1 MKPLLEARQI
11 RKQFS
16 GVAVLKGIDFTLCA
30 GQVHALMGGNGA
42 GKSTLMKIIAGV
54 ETPDSGELTI
64 GDRAFARLSPALA
77 HQLGIYLVPQEPML
91 FPNLSVRENIL
102 FRLPKRADTTARLQE
117 KLQQLNCQINLDA
130 SASTLE
136 VADQQ
141 MVEILRGLMR
151 EARILILD
159 EPTASLTPGETER
172 LFSQIR
178 ALQALDVG
186 IVFISHKLPEIR
198 QLASHISVMRD
209 GAVVLSGET
218 ATYRDEQLIS
228 AMTPASRDHTLSDTQ
243 KLWLALPG
251 NRRTQAQD
259 FPVLRVEDLTG
270 EGFIDL
276 NLEIRAG
283 EIVGLAGLVGSGR
296 TEFAETLYGLRPP
309 RAGRIWLENREI
321 SNDSTRARLASGL
334 VYLPEDRQ
342 VSGLFLDAPVRWN
355 TVMFNQPSWWQQGK
369 REAAVVERYHRALG
383 IKLADGDQPVRT
395 LSGGNQQKVLLARCL
410 EANPL
415 LLIVDEPTRGV
426 DVSARAD
433 IYQLLK
439 SVAAQNVAVLM
450 ISSDVDEFIGLADRV
465 LVMHQ
470 GRYSGEL
477 AGAFNGLLVV
487 GLRIPAIVATLGT
500 LGLYRGV
507 MLLWTG
513 GKWIEGLPDSLKS
526 LSEPAFIGV
535 SPLGWLVLALL
546 LAGGWLLSRTAFGR
560 DFYAVGDN
568 LAAARQLGVAVNR
581 TRMLAFTLNGMLAAC
596 AGIVFAA
603 QIGFVPNQ
611 TGSGL
616 EMKAIAA
623 CVLGGISLLG
633 GTGTL
638 LGAFLGAFFLTQI
651 DTVLVLFRLPAWW
664 NDFIAG
670 LVLLGVLVLDGRLR
684 QALARHQRALKYSRF
699 QPGNKGGKQVARFP
713 ERKSKEVA

>member
-1 MKPLLEARQI
+1 MKTLLKNRELSAFFAIVALFVVLVALNPAYFSLQTLAMIFASSQI
-11 RKQFS
+11 LCLLALGATLVMLTRNIDVS
-16 GVAVLKGIDFTLCA
+16 VGSTVGLCAIAVGVALN
-30 GQVHALMGGNGA
+30 NGYGLA
-42 GKSTLMKIIAGV
+42 TAI
-54 ETPDSGELTI
+54 
-64 GDRAFARLSPALA
+64 AFALS
-77 HQLGIYLVPQEPML
+77 I
-91 FPNLSVRENIL
+91 
-102 FRLPKRADTTARLQE
+102 
-117 KLQQLNCQINLDA
+117 
-130 SASTLE
+130 
-136 VADQQ
+136 
-141 MVEILRGLMR
+141 
-151 EARILILD
+151 
-159 EPTASLTPGETER
+159 
-172 LFSQIR
+172 
-178 ALQALDVG
+178 
-186 IVFISHKLPEIR
+186 
-198 QLASHISVMRD
+198 
-209 GAVVLSGET
+209 GA
-218 ATYRDEQLIS
+218 
-228 AMTPASRDHTLSDTQ
+228 
-243 KLWLALPG
+243 
-251 NRRTQAQD
+251 
-259 FPVLRVEDLTG
+259 
-270 EGFIDL
+270 
-276 NLEIRAG
+276 
-283 EIVGLAGLVGSGR
+283 
-296 TEFAETLYGLRPP
+296 
-309 RAGRIWLENREI
+309 
-321 SNDSTRARLASGL
+321 
-334 VYLPEDRQ
+334 
-342 VSGLFLDAPVRWN
+342 
-355 TVMFNQPSWWQQGK
+355 
-369 REAAVVERYHRALG
+369 
-383 IKLADGDQPVRT
+383 
-395 LSGGNQQKVLLARCL
+395 
-410 EANPL
+410 
-415 LLIVDEPTRGV
+415 
-426 DVSARAD
+426 
-433 IYQLLK
+433 
-439 SVAAQNVAVLM
+439 
-450 ISSDVDEFIGLADRV
+450 
-465 LVMHQ
+465 
-470 GRYSGEL
+470 L

>member
-1 MKPLLEARQI
+1 MKTLLKNRELSAFFAIVALFVVLVALNPAYFSLQTLAMIFASSQI
-11 RKQFS
+11 LCLLALGATLVMLTRN
-16 GVAVLKGIDFTLCA
+16 IDVSVGSTVGLCA
-30 GQVHALMGGNGA
+30 IAVGAALNNGYGLA
-42 GKSTLMKIIAGV
+42 TAI
-54 ETPDSGELTI
+54 
-64 GDRAFARLSPALA
+64 AFALA
-77 HQLGIYLVPQEPML
+77 I
-91 FPNLSVRENIL
+91 
-102 FRLPKRADTTARLQE
+102 
-117 KLQQLNCQINLDA
+117 
-130 SASTLE
+130 
-136 VADQQ
+136 
-141 MVEILRGLMR
+141 
-151 EARILILD
+151 
-159 EPTASLTPGETER
+159 
-172 LFSQIR
+172 
-178 ALQALDVG
+178 
-186 IVFISHKLPEIR
+186 
-198 QLASHISVMRD
+198 
-209 GAVVLSGET
+209 GA
-218 ATYRDEQLIS
+218 
-228 AMTPASRDHTLSDTQ
+228 
-243 KLWLALPG
+243 
-251 NRRTQAQD
+251 
-259 FPVLRVEDLTG
+259 
-270 EGFIDL
+270 
-276 NLEIRAG
+276 
-283 EIVGLAGLVGSGR
+283 
-296 TEFAETLYGLRPP
+296 
-309 RAGRIWLENREI
+309 
-321 SNDSTRARLASGL
+321 
-334 VYLPEDRQ
+334 
-342 VSGLFLDAPVRWN
+342 
-355 TVMFNQPSWWQQGK
+355 
-369 REAAVVERYHRALG
+369 
-383 IKLADGDQPVRT
+383 
-395 LSGGNQQKVLLARCL
+395 
-410 EANPL
+410 
-415 LLIVDEPTRGV
+415 
-426 DVSARAD
+426 
-433 IYQLLK
+433 
-439 SVAAQNVAVLM
+439 
-450 ISSDVDEFIGLADRV
+450 
-465 LVMHQ
+465 
-470 GRYSGEL
+470 L

-560 DFYAVGDN
+560 GFYAVGDN

-684 QALARHQRALKYSRF
+684 QALARHKRALKYSRF

>member
-1 MKPLLEARQI
+1 MKTLLKNRELSAFFAIVALFVVLVALNPAYFSLQTLAMIFASSQI
-11 RKQFS
+11 LCLLALGATLVMLTRNIDVS
-16 GVAVLKGIDFTLCA
+16 VGSTVGLCAIAVGVALN
-30 GQVHALMGGNGA
+30 NGYGLA
-42 GKSTLMKIIAGV
+42 TAI
-54 ETPDSGELTI
+54 
-64 GDRAFARLSPALA
+64 AFALA
-77 HQLGIYLVPQEPML
+77 I
-91 FPNLSVRENIL
+91 
-102 FRLPKRADTTARLQE
+102 
-117 KLQQLNCQINLDA
+117 
-130 SASTLE
+130 
-136 VADQQ
+136 
-141 MVEILRGLMR
+141 
-151 EARILILD
+151 
-159 EPTASLTPGETER
+159 
-172 LFSQIR
+172 
-178 ALQALDVG
+178 
-186 IVFISHKLPEIR
+186 
-198 QLASHISVMRD
+198 
-209 GAVVLSGET
+209 GA
-218 ATYRDEQLIS
+218 
-228 AMTPASRDHTLSDTQ
+228 
-243 KLWLALPG
+243 
-251 NRRTQAQD
+251 
-259 FPVLRVEDLTG
+259 
-270 EGFIDL
+270 
-276 NLEIRAG
+276 
-283 EIVGLAGLVGSGR
+283 
-296 TEFAETLYGLRPP
+296 
-309 RAGRIWLENREI
+309 
-321 SNDSTRARLASGL
+321 
-334 VYLPEDRQ
+334 
-342 VSGLFLDAPVRWN
+342 
-355 TVMFNQPSWWQQGK
+355 
-369 REAAVVERYHRALG
+369 
-383 IKLADGDQPVRT
+383 
-395 LSGGNQQKVLLARCL
+395 
-410 EANPL
+410 
-415 LLIVDEPTRGV
+415 
-426 DVSARAD
+426 
-433 IYQLLK
+433 
-439 SVAAQNVAVLM
+439 
-450 ISSDVDEFIGLADRV
+450 
-465 LVMHQ
+465 
-470 GRYSGEL
+470 L

-699 QPGNKGGKQVARFP
+699 QP
-713 ERKSKEVA
+713 

>member
-1 MKPLLEARQI
+1 MKTLLKNRELSAFFAIVALFAVLVALNPAYFSLQTLAMIFASSQI
-11 RKQFS
+11 LCLLALGATLVMLTRNIDVS
-16 GVAVLKGIDFTLCA
+16 VGSTVGLCAIAVGVALN
-30 GQVHALMGGNGA
+30 NGYGLA
-42 GKSTLMKIIAGV
+42 TAI
-54 ETPDSGELTI
+54 
-64 GDRAFARLSPALA
+64 AFALA
-77 HQLGIYLVPQEPML
+77 I
-91 FPNLSVRENIL
+91 
-102 FRLPKRADTTARLQE
+102 
-117 KLQQLNCQINLDA
+117 
-130 SASTLE
+130 
-136 VADQQ
+136 
-141 MVEILRGLMR
+141 
-151 EARILILD
+151 
-159 EPTASLTPGETER
+159 
-172 LFSQIR
+172 
-178 ALQALDVG
+178 
-186 IVFISHKLPEIR
+186 
-198 QLASHISVMRD
+198 
-209 GAVVLSGET
+209 GA
-218 ATYRDEQLIS
+218 
-228 AMTPASRDHTLSDTQ
+228 
-243 KLWLALPG
+243 
-251 NRRTQAQD
+251 
-259 FPVLRVEDLTG
+259 
-270 EGFIDL
+270 
-276 NLEIRAG
+276 
-283 EIVGLAGLVGSGR
+283 
-296 TEFAETLYGLRPP
+296 
-309 RAGRIWLENREI
+309 
-321 SNDSTRARLASGL
+321 
-334 VYLPEDRQ
+334 
-342 VSGLFLDAPVRWN
+342 
-355 TVMFNQPSWWQQGK
+355 
-369 REAAVVERYHRALG
+369 
-383 IKLADGDQPVRT
+383 
-395 LSGGNQQKVLLARCL
+395 
-410 EANPL
+410 
-415 LLIVDEPTRGV
+415 
-426 DVSARAD
+426 
-433 IYQLLK
+433 
-439 SVAAQNVAVLM
+439 
-450 ISSDVDEFIGLADRV
+450 
-465 LVMHQ
+465 
-470 GRYSGEL
+470 L

-670 LVLLGVLVLDGRLR
+670 LVLLGVLVLNGRLR

>member
-1 MKPLLEARQI
+1 MKTLLKNRELSAFFAIVALFVVLVALNPAYFSLQTLAMIFSSSQI
-11 RKQFS
+11 LCLLALGATLVMLTRNIDVS
-16 GVAVLKGIDFTLCA
+16 VGSTVGLCAIAVGVALN
-30 GQVHALMGGNGA
+30 NGYGLA
-42 GKSTLMKIIAGV
+42 TAI
-54 ETPDSGELTI
+54 
-64 GDRAFARLSPALA
+64 AFALA
-77 HQLGIYLVPQEPML
+77 I
-91 FPNLSVRENIL
+91 
-102 FRLPKRADTTARLQE
+102 
-117 KLQQLNCQINLDA
+117 
-130 SASTLE
+130 
-136 VADQQ
+136 
-141 MVEILRGLMR
+141 
-151 EARILILD
+151 
-159 EPTASLTPGETER
+159 
-172 LFSQIR
+172 
-178 ALQALDVG
+178 
-186 IVFISHKLPEIR
+186 
-198 QLASHISVMRD
+198 
-209 GAVVLSGET
+209 GA
-218 ATYRDEQLIS
+218 
-228 AMTPASRDHTLSDTQ
+228 
-243 KLWLALPG
+243 
-251 NRRTQAQD
+251 
-259 FPVLRVEDLTG
+259 
-270 EGFIDL
+270 
-276 NLEIRAG
+276 
-283 EIVGLAGLVGSGR
+283 
-296 TEFAETLYGLRPP
+296 
-309 RAGRIWLENREI
+309 
-321 SNDSTRARLASGL
+321 
-334 VYLPEDRQ
+334 
-342 VSGLFLDAPVRWN
+342 
-355 TVMFNQPSWWQQGK
+355 
-369 REAAVVERYHRALG
+369 
-383 IKLADGDQPVRT
+383 
-395 LSGGNQQKVLLARCL
+395 
-410 EANPL
+410 
-415 LLIVDEPTRGV
+415 
-426 DVSARAD
+426 
-433 IYQLLK
+433 
-439 SVAAQNVAVLM
+439 
-450 ISSDVDEFIGLADRV
+450 
-465 LVMHQ
+465 
-470 GRYSGEL
+470 L

-535 SPLGWLVLALL
+535 SPLGWLVLAPL

-560 DFYAVGDN
+560 DFYAAGDN

>member
-1 MKPLLEARQI
+1 MKTLLKNRELSAFFAIVALFVVLVALNPAYFSLQTLAMIFSSSQI
-11 RKQFS
+11 LCLLALGATLVMLTRNIDVS
-16 GVAVLKGIDFTLCA
+16 VGSTVGLCAIAVGVALN
-30 GQVHALMGGNGA
+30 NGYGLA
-42 GKSTLMKIIAGV
+42 TAI
-54 ETPDSGELTI
+54 
-64 GDRAFARLSPALA
+64 AFALA
-77 HQLGIYLVPQEPML
+77 I
-91 FPNLSVRENIL
+91 
-102 FRLPKRADTTARLQE
+102 
-117 KLQQLNCQINLDA
+117 
-130 SASTLE
+130 
-136 VADQQ
+136 
-141 MVEILRGLMR
+141 
-151 EARILILD
+151 
-159 EPTASLTPGETER
+159 
-172 LFSQIR
+172 
-178 ALQALDVG
+178 
-186 IVFISHKLPEIR
+186 
-198 QLASHISVMRD
+198 
-209 GAVVLSGET
+209 GA
-218 ATYRDEQLIS
+218 
-228 AMTPASRDHTLSDTQ
+228 
-243 KLWLALPG
+243 
-251 NRRTQAQD
+251 
-259 FPVLRVEDLTG
+259 
-270 EGFIDL
+270 
-276 NLEIRAG
+276 
-283 EIVGLAGLVGSGR
+283 
-296 TEFAETLYGLRPP
+296 
-309 RAGRIWLENREI
+309 
-321 SNDSTRARLASGL
+321 
-334 VYLPEDRQ
+334 
-342 VSGLFLDAPVRWN
+342 
-355 TVMFNQPSWWQQGK
+355 
-369 REAAVVERYHRALG
+369 
-383 IKLADGDQPVRT
+383 
-395 LSGGNQQKVLLARCL
+395 
-410 EANPL
+410 
-415 LLIVDEPTRGV
+415 
-426 DVSARAD
+426 
-433 IYQLLK
+433 
-439 SVAAQNVAVLM
+439 
-450 ISSDVDEFIGLADRV
+450 
-465 LVMHQ
+465 
-470 GRYSGEL
+470 L

-535 SPLGWLVLALL
+535 SPLGWLALALL

-560 DFYAVGDN
+560 DFYAAGDN

>member
-1 MKPLLEARQI
+1 MKTLLKNRELSAFFAIVALFAVLVALNPAYFSLQTLAMIFASSQI
-11 RKQFS
+11 LCLLALGATLVMLTRNIDVS
-16 GVAVLKGIDFTLCA
+16 VGSTVGLCAIAVGVALN
-30 GQVHALMGGNGA
+30 NGYGLA
-42 GKSTLMKIIAGV
+42 TAI
-54 ETPDSGELTI
+54 
-64 GDRAFARLSPALA
+64 AFALA
-77 HQLGIYLVPQEPML
+77 I
-91 FPNLSVRENIL
+91 
-102 FRLPKRADTTARLQE
+102 
-117 KLQQLNCQINLDA
+117 
-130 SASTLE
+130 
-136 VADQQ
+136 
-141 MVEILRGLMR
+141 
-151 EARILILD
+151 
-159 EPTASLTPGETER
+159 
-172 LFSQIR
+172 
-178 ALQALDVG
+178 
-186 IVFISHKLPEIR
+186 
-198 QLASHISVMRD
+198 
-209 GAVVLSGET
+209 GA
-218 ATYRDEQLIS
+218 
-228 AMTPASRDHTLSDTQ
+228 
-243 KLWLALPG
+243 
-251 NRRTQAQD
+251 
-259 FPVLRVEDLTG
+259 
-270 EGFIDL
+270 
-276 NLEIRAG
+276 
-283 EIVGLAGLVGSGR
+283 
-296 TEFAETLYGLRPP
+296 
-309 RAGRIWLENREI
+309 
-321 SNDSTRARLASGL
+321 
-334 VYLPEDRQ
+334 
-342 VSGLFLDAPVRWN
+342 
-355 TVMFNQPSWWQQGK
+355 
-369 REAAVVERYHRALG
+369 
-383 IKLADGDQPVRT
+383 
-395 LSGGNQQKVLLARCL
+395 
-410 EANPL
+410 
-415 LLIVDEPTRGV
+415 
-426 DVSARAD
+426 
-433 IYQLLK
+433 
-439 SVAAQNVAVLM
+439 
-450 ISSDVDEFIGLADRV
+450 
-465 LVMHQ
+465 
-470 GRYSGEL
+470 L

-670 LVLLGVLVLDGRLR
+670 LVLLSVLVLDGRLR

>member
-1 MKPLLEARQI
+1 MKTLFKNRELSAFFAIVALFAVLVALNPAYFSLQTLAMIFASSQILCLLALGATLVMLTRNI
-11 RKQFS
+11 DVS
-16 GVAVLKGIDFTLCA
+16 VGSTVGLCAIAVGVALN
-30 GQVHALMGGNGA
+30 NGYGLA
-42 GKSTLMKIIAGV
+42 TAI
-54 ETPDSGELTI
+54 
-64 GDRAFARLSPALA
+64 AFALA
-77 HQLGIYLVPQEPML
+77 I
-91 FPNLSVRENIL
+91 
-102 FRLPKRADTTARLQE
+102 
-117 KLQQLNCQINLDA
+117 
-130 SASTLE
+130 
-136 VADQQ
+136 
-141 MVEILRGLMR
+141 
-151 EARILILD
+151 
-159 EPTASLTPGETER
+159 
-172 LFSQIR
+172 
-178 ALQALDVG
+178 
-186 IVFISHKLPEIR
+186 
-198 QLASHISVMRD
+198 
-209 GAVVLSGET
+209 GA
-218 ATYRDEQLIS
+218 
-228 AMTPASRDHTLSDTQ
+228 
-243 KLWLALPG
+243 
-251 NRRTQAQD
+251 
-259 FPVLRVEDLTG
+259 
-270 EGFIDL
+270 
-276 NLEIRAG
+276 
-283 EIVGLAGLVGSGR
+283 
-296 TEFAETLYGLRPP
+296 
-309 RAGRIWLENREI
+309 
-321 SNDSTRARLASGL
+321 
-334 VYLPEDRQ
+334 
-342 VSGLFLDAPVRWN
+342 
-355 TVMFNQPSWWQQGK
+355 
-369 REAAVVERYHRALG
+369 
-383 IKLADGDQPVRT
+383 
-395 LSGGNQQKVLLARCL
+395 
-410 EANPL
+410 
-415 LLIVDEPTRGV
+415 
-426 DVSARAD
+426 
-433 IYQLLK
+433 
-439 SVAAQNVAVLM
+439 
-450 ISSDVDEFIGLADRV
+450 
-465 LVMHQ
+465 
-470 GRYSGEL
+470 L

-546 LAGGWLLSRTAFGR
+546 LAGGWLLSRTASGR

-684 QALARHQRALKYSRF
+684 QALARHQRALKYGRF

>member
-1 MKPLLEARQI
+1 MKTLLKNRELSAFFAIVALFVVLVALNPAYFSLQTLAMIFSSSQI
-11 RKQFS
+11 LCLLALGATLVMLTRNIDVS
-16 GVAVLKGIDFTLCA
+16 VGSTVGLCAIAVGVALN
-30 GQVHALMGGNGA
+30 NGYGLA
-42 GKSTLMKIIAGV
+42 TAI
-54 ETPDSGELTI
+54 
-64 GDRAFARLSPALA
+64 AFALA
-77 HQLGIYLVPQEPML
+77 I
-91 FPNLSVRENIL
+91 
-102 FRLPKRADTTARLQE
+102 
-117 KLQQLNCQINLDA
+117 
-130 SASTLE
+130 
-136 VADQQ
+136 
-141 MVEILRGLMR
+141 
-151 EARILILD
+151 
-159 EPTASLTPGETER
+159 
-172 LFSQIR
+172 
-178 ALQALDVG
+178 
-186 IVFISHKLPEIR
+186 
-198 QLASHISVMRD
+198 
-209 GAVVLSGET
+209 GA
-218 ATYRDEQLIS
+218 
-228 AMTPASRDHTLSDTQ
+228 
-243 KLWLALPG
+243 
-251 NRRTQAQD
+251 
-259 FPVLRVEDLTG
+259 
-270 EGFIDL
+270 
-276 NLEIRAG
+276 
-283 EIVGLAGLVGSGR
+283 
-296 TEFAETLYGLRPP
+296 
-309 RAGRIWLENREI
+309 
-321 SNDSTRARLASGL
+321 
-334 VYLPEDRQ
+334 
-342 VSGLFLDAPVRWN
+342 
-355 TVMFNQPSWWQQGK
+355 
-369 REAAVVERYHRALG
+369 
-383 IKLADGDQPVRT
+383 
-395 LSGGNQQKVLLARCL
+395 
-410 EANPL
+410 
-415 LLIVDEPTRGV
+415 
-426 DVSARAD
+426 
-433 IYQLLK
+433 
-439 SVAAQNVAVLM
+439 
-450 ISSDVDEFIGLADRV
+450 
-465 LVMHQ
+465 
-470 GRYSGEL
+470 L

-560 DFYAVGDN
+560 DIYAVGDN

-699 QPGNKGGKQVARFP
+699 QPGNKGGNRLPAFLNAKAKRWL
-713 ERKSKEVA
+713 K

>member
-1 MKPLLEARQI
+1 MKTLLKNRELSAFFAIVALFVVLVALNPAYFSLQTLAMIFASSQI
-11 RKQFS
+11 LCLLALGATLVMLTRNIDVS
-16 GVAVLKGIDFTLCA
+16 VGSTVGLCAIAVGVALN
-30 GQVHALMGGNGA
+30 NGYGLA
-42 GKSTLMKIIAGV
+42 TAI
-54 ETPDSGELTI
+54 
-64 GDRAFARLSPALA
+64 AFALAIGAL
-77 HQLGIYLVPQEPML
+77 V
-91 FPNLSVRENIL
+91 
-102 FRLPKRADTTARLQE
+102 
-117 KLQQLNCQINLDA
+117 
-130 SASTLE
+130 
-136 VADQQ
+136 
-141 MVEILRGLMR
+141 
-151 EARILILD
+151 
-159 EPTASLTPGETER
+159 
-172 LFSQIR
+172 
-178 ALQALDVG
+178 
-186 IVFISHKLPEIR
+186 
-198 QLASHISVMRD
+198 
-209 GAVVLSGET
+209 
-218 ATYRDEQLIS
+218 
-228 AMTPASRDHTLSDTQ
+228 
-243 KLWLALPG
+243 
-251 NRRTQAQD
+251 
-259 FPVLRVEDLTG
+259 
-270 EGFIDL
+270 
-276 NLEIRAG
+276 
-283 EIVGLAGLVGSGR
+283 
-296 TEFAETLYGLRPP
+296 
-309 RAGRIWLENREI
+309 
-321 SNDSTRARLASGL
+321 
-334 VYLPEDRQ
+334 
-342 VSGLFLDAPVRWN
+342 
-355 TVMFNQPSWWQQGK
+355 
-369 REAAVVERYHRALG
+369 
-383 IKLADGDQPVRT
+383 
-395 LSGGNQQKVLLARCL
+395 
-410 EANPL
+410 
-415 LLIVDEPTRGV
+415 
-426 DVSARAD
+426 
-433 IYQLLK
+433 
-439 SVAAQNVAVLM
+439 
-450 ISSDVDEFIGLADRV
+450 
-465 LVMHQ
+465 
-470 GRYSGEL
+470 
-477 AGAFNGLLVV
+477 GAFNGLLVV

>member
-1 MKPLLEARQI
+1 MKTLLKNRELSAFFAIVALFVVLVALNPAYFSLQTLAMIFSSSQI
-11 RKQFS
+11 LCLLALGATLVMLTRNIDVS
-16 GVAVLKGIDFTLCA
+16 VGSTVGLCAIAVGVALN
-30 GQVHALMGGNGA
+30 NGYGLA
-42 GKSTLMKIIAGV
+42 TAI
-54 ETPDSGELTI
+54 
-64 GDRAFARLSPALA
+64 AFALA
-77 HQLGIYLVPQEPML
+77 I
-91 FPNLSVRENIL
+91 
-102 FRLPKRADTTARLQE
+102 
-117 KLQQLNCQINLDA
+117 
-130 SASTLE
+130 
-136 VADQQ
+136 
-141 MVEILRGLMR
+141 
-151 EARILILD
+151 
-159 EPTASLTPGETER
+159 
-172 LFSQIR
+172 
-178 ALQALDVG
+178 
-186 IVFISHKLPEIR
+186 
-198 QLASHISVMRD
+198 
-209 GAVVLSGET
+209 GA
-218 ATYRDEQLIS
+218 
-228 AMTPASRDHTLSDTQ
+228 
-243 KLWLALPG
+243 
-251 NRRTQAQD
+251 
-259 FPVLRVEDLTG
+259 
-270 EGFIDL
+270 
-276 NLEIRAG
+276 
-283 EIVGLAGLVGSGR
+283 
-296 TEFAETLYGLRPP
+296 
-309 RAGRIWLENREI
+309 
-321 SNDSTRARLASGL
+321 
-334 VYLPEDRQ
+334 
-342 VSGLFLDAPVRWN
+342 
-355 TVMFNQPSWWQQGK
+355 
-369 REAAVVERYHRALG
+369 
-383 IKLADGDQPVRT
+383 
-395 LSGGNQQKVLLARCL
+395 
-410 EANPL
+410 
-415 LLIVDEPTRGV
+415 
-426 DVSARAD
+426 
-433 IYQLLK
+433 
-439 SVAAQNVAVLM
+439 
-450 ISSDVDEFIGLADRV
+450 
-465 LVMHQ
+465 
-470 GRYSGEL
+470 L

-699 QPGNKGGKQVARFP
+699 QPGNKGGNRLPAFP
-713 ERKSKEVA
+713 NAKAKRWLK

>member
-1 MKPLLEARQI
+1 MKTLFKNRELSAFFAIVALFAVLVALNPAYFSLQTLAMIFASSQILCLLALGATLVMLTRNI
-11 RKQFS
+11 DVS
-16 GVAVLKGIDFTLCA
+16 VGSTVGLSAIAVGVALN
-30 GQVHALMGGNGA
+30 NGYGLA
-42 GKSTLMKIIAGV
+42 TAI
-54 ETPDSGELTI
+54 
-64 GDRAFARLSPALA
+64 AFALA
-77 HQLGIYLVPQEPML
+77 I
-91 FPNLSVRENIL
+91 
-102 FRLPKRADTTARLQE
+102 
-117 KLQQLNCQINLDA
+117 
-130 SASTLE
+130 
-136 VADQQ
+136 
-141 MVEILRGLMR
+141 
-151 EARILILD
+151 
-159 EPTASLTPGETER
+159 
-172 LFSQIR
+172 
-178 ALQALDVG
+178 
-186 IVFISHKLPEIR
+186 
-198 QLASHISVMRD
+198 
-209 GAVVLSGET
+209 GA
-218 ATYRDEQLIS
+218 
-228 AMTPASRDHTLSDTQ
+228 
-243 KLWLALPG
+243 
-251 NRRTQAQD
+251 
-259 FPVLRVEDLTG
+259 
-270 EGFIDL
+270 
-276 NLEIRAG
+276 
-283 EIVGLAGLVGSGR
+283 
-296 TEFAETLYGLRPP
+296 
-309 RAGRIWLENREI
+309 
-321 SNDSTRARLASGL
+321 
-334 VYLPEDRQ
+334 
-342 VSGLFLDAPVRWN
+342 
-355 TVMFNQPSWWQQGK
+355 
-369 REAAVVERYHRALG
+369 
-383 IKLADGDQPVRT
+383 
-395 LSGGNQQKVLLARCL
+395 
-410 EANPL
+410 
-415 LLIVDEPTRGV
+415 
-426 DVSARAD
+426 
-433 IYQLLK
+433 
-439 SVAAQNVAVLM
+439 
-450 ISSDVDEFIGLADRV
+450 
-465 LVMHQ
+465 
-470 GRYSGEL
+470 L

-513 GKWIEGLPDSLKS
+513 GKWIEGLSDSLKS

-546 LAGGWLLSRTAFGR
+546 LAGGWLLSRTASGR

-684 QALARHQRALKYSRF
+684 QALALHQRALKYSRF

>member
-1 MKPLLEARQI
+1 MKTLLKNRELSAFFAIVALFVVLVALNPAYFSLQTLSMIFSSSQI
-11 RKQFS
+11 LCLLALGATLVMLTRNIDVS
-16 GVAVLKGIDFTLCA
+16 VGSTVGLCAIAVGVALN
-30 GQVHALMGGNGA
+30 NGYGLA
-42 GKSTLMKIIAGV
+42 TAI
-54 ETPDSGELTI
+54 
-64 GDRAFARLSPALA
+64 AFALA
-77 HQLGIYLVPQEPML
+77 I
-91 FPNLSVRENIL
+91 
-102 FRLPKRADTTARLQE
+102 
-117 KLQQLNCQINLDA
+117 
-130 SASTLE
+130 
-136 VADQQ
+136 
-141 MVEILRGLMR
+141 
-151 EARILILD
+151 
-159 EPTASLTPGETER
+159 
-172 LFSQIR
+172 
-178 ALQALDVG
+178 
-186 IVFISHKLPEIR
+186 
-198 QLASHISVMRD
+198 
-209 GAVVLSGET
+209 GA
-218 ATYRDEQLIS
+218 
-228 AMTPASRDHTLSDTQ
+228 
-243 KLWLALPG
+243 
-251 NRRTQAQD
+251 
-259 FPVLRVEDLTG
+259 
-270 EGFIDL
+270 
-276 NLEIRAG
+276 
-283 EIVGLAGLVGSGR
+283 
-296 TEFAETLYGLRPP
+296 
-309 RAGRIWLENREI
+309 
-321 SNDSTRARLASGL
+321 
-334 VYLPEDRQ
+334 
-342 VSGLFLDAPVRWN
+342 
-355 TVMFNQPSWWQQGK
+355 
-369 REAAVVERYHRALG
+369 
-383 IKLADGDQPVRT
+383 
-395 LSGGNQQKVLLARCL
+395 
-410 EANPL
+410 
-415 LLIVDEPTRGV
+415 
-426 DVSARAD
+426 
-433 IYQLLK
+433 
-439 SVAAQNVAVLM
+439 
-450 ISSDVDEFIGLADRV
+450 
-465 LVMHQ
+465 
-470 GRYSGEL
+470 L

>member
-1 MKPLLEARQI
+1 MKTLLKNRELSAFFAIVALFVVLVALNPAYFSLQTLAMIFASSQI
-11 RKQFS
+11 LCLLALGATLVMLTRNIDVS
-16 GVAVLKGIDFTLCA
+16 VGSTVGLCAIAVGVALN
-30 GQVHALMGGNGA
+30 NGYGMA
-42 GKSTLMKIIAGV
+42 TAI
-54 ETPDSGELTI
+54 
-64 GDRAFARLSPALA
+64 AFALA
-77 HQLGIYLVPQEPML
+77 I
-91 FPNLSVRENIL
+91 
-102 FRLPKRADTTARLQE
+102 
-117 KLQQLNCQINLDA
+117 
-130 SASTLE
+130 
-136 VADQQ
+136 
-141 MVEILRGLMR
+141 
-151 EARILILD
+151 
-159 EPTASLTPGETER
+159 
-172 LFSQIR
+172 
-178 ALQALDVG
+178 
-186 IVFISHKLPEIR
+186 
-198 QLASHISVMRD
+198 
-209 GAVVLSGET
+209 GA
-218 ATYRDEQLIS
+218 
-228 AMTPASRDHTLSDTQ
+228 
-243 KLWLALPG
+243 
-251 NRRTQAQD
+251 
-259 FPVLRVEDLTG
+259 
-270 EGFIDL
+270 
-276 NLEIRAG
+276 
-283 EIVGLAGLVGSGR
+283 
-296 TEFAETLYGLRPP
+296 
-309 RAGRIWLENREI
+309 
-321 SNDSTRARLASGL
+321 
-334 VYLPEDRQ
+334 
-342 VSGLFLDAPVRWN
+342 
-355 TVMFNQPSWWQQGK
+355 
-369 REAAVVERYHRALG
+369 
-383 IKLADGDQPVRT
+383 
-395 LSGGNQQKVLLARCL
+395 
-410 EANPL
+410 
-415 LLIVDEPTRGV
+415 
-426 DVSARAD
+426 
-433 IYQLLK
+433 
-439 SVAAQNVAVLM
+439 
-450 ISSDVDEFIGLADRV
+450 
-465 LVMHQ
+465 
-470 GRYSGEL
+470 L

-487 GLRIPAIVATLGT
+487 GLRIPASVATLGT

>member
-1 MKPLLEARQI
+1 MKTLLKNRELSAFFAIVALFVVLVALNPAYFSLQTLAMIFASSQI
-11 RKQFS
+11 LCLLALGATLVMLTRNIDVS
-16 GVAVLKGIDFTLCA
+16 VGSTVGLCAIAVGVALN
-30 GQVHALMGGNGA
+30 NGYGLA
-42 GKSTLMKIIAGV
+42 TAI
-54 ETPDSGELTI
+54 
-64 GDRAFARLSPALA
+64 AFALA
-77 HQLGIYLVPQEPML
+77 I
-91 FPNLSVRENIL
+91 
-102 FRLPKRADTTARLQE
+102 
-117 KLQQLNCQINLDA
+117 
-130 SASTLE
+130 
-136 VADQQ
+136 
-141 MVEILRGLMR
+141 
-151 EARILILD
+151 
-159 EPTASLTPGETER
+159 
-172 LFSQIR
+172 
-178 ALQALDVG
+178 
-186 IVFISHKLPEIR
+186 
-198 QLASHISVMRD
+198 
-209 GAVVLSGET
+209 GA
-218 ATYRDEQLIS
+218 
-228 AMTPASRDHTLSDTQ
+228 
-243 KLWLALPG
+243 
-251 NRRTQAQD
+251 
-259 FPVLRVEDLTG
+259 
-270 EGFIDL
+270 
-276 NLEIRAG
+276 
-283 EIVGLAGLVGSGR
+283 
-296 TEFAETLYGLRPP
+296 
-309 RAGRIWLENREI
+309 
-321 SNDSTRARLASGL
+321 
-334 VYLPEDRQ
+334 
-342 VSGLFLDAPVRWN
+342 
-355 TVMFNQPSWWQQGK
+355 
-369 REAAVVERYHRALG
+369 
-383 IKLADGDQPVRT
+383 
-395 LSGGNQQKVLLARCL
+395 
-410 EANPL
+410 
-415 LLIVDEPTRGV
+415 
-426 DVSARAD
+426 
-433 IYQLLK
+433 
-439 SVAAQNVAVLM
+439 
-450 ISSDVDEFIGLADRV
+450 
-465 LVMHQ
+465 
-470 GRYSGEL
+470 L

-699 QPGNKGGKQVARFP
+699 QPGNKGWKQVARFP

>member
-1 MKPLLEARQI
+1 MKTLLKNRELSAFFAIVALFAVLVALNPAYFSLQTLAMIFASSQI
-11 RKQFS
+11 LCLLALGATLVMLTRNIDVS
-16 GVAVLKGIDFTLCA
+16 VGSTVGLCAIAVGVALN
-30 GQVHALMGGNGA
+30 NGYGLA
-42 GKSTLMKIIAGV
+42 TAI
-54 ETPDSGELTI
+54 
-64 GDRAFARLSPALA
+64 AFALA
-77 HQLGIYLVPQEPML
+77 I
-91 FPNLSVRENIL
+91 
-102 FRLPKRADTTARLQE
+102 
-117 KLQQLNCQINLDA
+117 
-130 SASTLE
+130 
-136 VADQQ
+136 
-141 MVEILRGLMR
+141 
-151 EARILILD
+151 
-159 EPTASLTPGETER
+159 
-172 LFSQIR
+172 
-178 ALQALDVG
+178 
-186 IVFISHKLPEIR
+186 
-198 QLASHISVMRD
+198 
-209 GAVVLSGET
+209 GA
-218 ATYRDEQLIS
+218 
-228 AMTPASRDHTLSDTQ
+228 
-243 KLWLALPG
+243 
-251 NRRTQAQD
+251 
-259 FPVLRVEDLTG
+259 
-270 EGFIDL
+270 
-276 NLEIRAG
+276 
-283 EIVGLAGLVGSGR
+283 
-296 TEFAETLYGLRPP
+296 
-309 RAGRIWLENREI
+309 
-321 SNDSTRARLASGL
+321 
-334 VYLPEDRQ
+334 
-342 VSGLFLDAPVRWN
+342 
-355 TVMFNQPSWWQQGK
+355 
-369 REAAVVERYHRALG
+369 
-383 IKLADGDQPVRT
+383 
-395 LSGGNQQKVLLARCL
+395 
-410 EANPL
+410 
-415 LLIVDEPTRGV
+415 
-426 DVSARAD
+426 
-433 IYQLLK
+433 
-439 SVAAQNVAVLM
+439 
-450 ISSDVDEFIGLADRV
+450 
-465 LVMHQ
+465 
-470 GRYSGEL
+470 L

-487 GLRIPAIVATLGT
+487 
-500 LGLYRGV
+500 GLYRGV

-699 QPGNKGGKQVARFP
+699 QPGNKGSKQVARFP

>member
-1 MKPLLEARQI
+1 MKTLLKNRELSAFFAIVALFVVLVALNPAYFSLQTLAMIFSSSQI
-11 RKQFS
+11 LCLLALGATLVMLTRNIDVS
-16 GVAVLKGIDFTLCA
+16 VGSTVGLCAIAVGVALN
-30 GQVHALMGGNGA
+30 NGYGLA
-42 GKSTLMKIIAGV
+42 TAI
-54 ETPDSGELTI
+54 
-64 GDRAFARLSPALA
+64 AFALA
-77 HQLGIYLVPQEPML
+77 I
-91 FPNLSVRENIL
+91 
-102 FRLPKRADTTARLQE
+102 
-117 KLQQLNCQINLDA
+117 
-130 SASTLE
+130 
-136 VADQQ
+136 
-141 MVEILRGLMR
+141 
-151 EARILILD
+151 
-159 EPTASLTPGETER
+159 
-172 LFSQIR
+172 
-178 ALQALDVG
+178 
-186 IVFISHKLPEIR
+186 
-198 QLASHISVMRD
+198 
-209 GAVVLSGET
+209 GA
-218 ATYRDEQLIS
+218 
-228 AMTPASRDHTLSDTQ
+228 
-243 KLWLALPG
+243 
-251 NRRTQAQD
+251 
-259 FPVLRVEDLTG
+259 
-270 EGFIDL
+270 
-276 NLEIRAG
+276 
-283 EIVGLAGLVGSGR
+283 
-296 TEFAETLYGLRPP
+296 
-309 RAGRIWLENREI
+309 
-321 SNDSTRARLASGL
+321 
-334 VYLPEDRQ
+334 
-342 VSGLFLDAPVRWN
+342 
-355 TVMFNQPSWWQQGK
+355 
-369 REAAVVERYHRALG
+369 
-383 IKLADGDQPVRT
+383 
-395 LSGGNQQKVLLARCL
+395 
-410 EANPL
+410 
-415 LLIVDEPTRGV
+415 
-426 DVSARAD
+426 
-433 IYQLLK
+433 
-439 SVAAQNVAVLM
+439 
-450 ISSDVDEFIGLADRV
+450 
-465 LVMHQ
+465 
-470 GRYSGEL
+470 L

-560 DFYAVGDN
+560 DFYAAGDN

-623 CVLGGISLLG
+623 CVLGGLSLLG

>member
-1 MKPLLEARQI
+1 MKTLLKNRELSAFFAIVALFVVLVALNPAYFILQTLAMIFASSQI
-11 RKQFS
+11 LCLLALGATLVMLTRNIDVS
-16 GVAVLKGIDFTLCA
+16 VGSTVGLCAIAVGVALN
-30 GQVHALMGGNGA
+30 NGYGLA
-42 GKSTLMKIIAGV
+42 TAI
-54 ETPDSGELTI
+54 
-64 GDRAFARLSPALA
+64 AFALA
-77 HQLGIYLVPQEPML
+77 I
-91 FPNLSVRENIL
+91 
-102 FRLPKRADTTARLQE
+102 
-117 KLQQLNCQINLDA
+117 
-130 SASTLE
+130 
-136 VADQQ
+136 
-141 MVEILRGLMR
+141 
-151 EARILILD
+151 
-159 EPTASLTPGETER
+159 
-172 LFSQIR
+172 
-178 ALQALDVG
+178 
-186 IVFISHKLPEIR
+186 
-198 QLASHISVMRD
+198 
-209 GAVVLSGET
+209 GA
-218 ATYRDEQLIS
+218 
-228 AMTPASRDHTLSDTQ
+228 
-243 KLWLALPG
+243 
-251 NRRTQAQD
+251 
-259 FPVLRVEDLTG
+259 
-270 EGFIDL
+270 
-276 NLEIRAG
+276 
-283 EIVGLAGLVGSGR
+283 
-296 TEFAETLYGLRPP
+296 
-309 RAGRIWLENREI
+309 
-321 SNDSTRARLASGL
+321 
-334 VYLPEDRQ
+334 
-342 VSGLFLDAPVRWN
+342 
-355 TVMFNQPSWWQQGK
+355 
-369 REAAVVERYHRALG
+369 
-383 IKLADGDQPVRT
+383 
-395 LSGGNQQKVLLARCL
+395 
-410 EANPL
+410 
-415 LLIVDEPTRGV
+415 
-426 DVSARAD
+426 
-433 IYQLLK
+433 
-439 SVAAQNVAVLM
+439 
-450 ISSDVDEFIGLADRV
+450 
-465 LVMHQ
+465 
-470 GRYSGEL
+470 L

>member
-1 MKPLLEARQI
+1 MKTLLKNRELSAFFAIVALFVVLVALNPAYFSLQTLAMIFASSQI
-11 RKQFS
+11 LCLLALGATLVMLTRNIDVS
-16 GVAVLKGIDFTLCA
+16 VGSTVGLCAIAVGVALN
-30 GQVHALMGGNGA
+30 NGYGLA
-42 GKSTLMKIIAGV
+42 TAI
-54 ETPDSGELTI
+54 
-64 GDRAFARLSPALA
+64 AFALA
-77 HQLGIYLVPQEPML
+77 I
-91 FPNLSVRENIL
+91 
-102 FRLPKRADTTARLQE
+102 
-117 KLQQLNCQINLDA
+117 
-130 SASTLE
+130 
-136 VADQQ
+136 
-141 MVEILRGLMR
+141 
-151 EARILILD
+151 
-159 EPTASLTPGETER
+159 
-172 LFSQIR
+172 
-178 ALQALDVG
+178 
-186 IVFISHKLPEIR
+186 
-198 QLASHISVMRD
+198 
-209 GAVVLSGET
+209 GA
-218 ATYRDEQLIS
+218 
-228 AMTPASRDHTLSDTQ
+228 
-243 KLWLALPG
+243 
-251 NRRTQAQD
+251 
-259 FPVLRVEDLTG
+259 
-270 EGFIDL
+270 
-276 NLEIRAG
+276 
-283 EIVGLAGLVGSGR
+283 
-296 TEFAETLYGLRPP
+296 
-309 RAGRIWLENREI
+309 
-321 SNDSTRARLASGL
+321 
-334 VYLPEDRQ
+334 
-342 VSGLFLDAPVRWN
+342 
-355 TVMFNQPSWWQQGK
+355 
-369 REAAVVERYHRALG
+369 
-383 IKLADGDQPVRT
+383 
-395 LSGGNQQKVLLARCL
+395 
-410 EANPL
+410 
-415 LLIVDEPTRGV
+415 
-426 DVSARAD
+426 
-433 IYQLLK
+433 
-439 SVAAQNVAVLM
+439 
-450 ISSDVDEFIGLADRV
+450 
-465 LVMHQ
+465 
-470 GRYSGEL
+470 L

-699 QPGNKGGKQVARFP
+699 QPGNKGTGCPLSRTQKQRGGLNEA
-713 ERKSKEVA
+713 EA